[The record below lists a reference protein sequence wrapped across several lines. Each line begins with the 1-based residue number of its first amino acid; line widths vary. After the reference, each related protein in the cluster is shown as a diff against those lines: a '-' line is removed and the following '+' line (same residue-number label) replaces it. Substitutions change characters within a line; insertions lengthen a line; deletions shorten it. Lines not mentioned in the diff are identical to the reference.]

1 MIQSC
6 EQRAAHLFRIPVE
19 VVTGQGLHPTL
30 IPIQSTFRLERA
42 TMLVCVIGD
51 PNALRNPTL
60 ISDLESE
67 LSTSPVVLGVF
78 PKETELFGL
87 YEAAYAKAIYGTFLT
102 AGEIGCWHSH
112 RLAYQLAIQSGTRA
126 LLVLEDDA
134 EVDSGFGQEILDL
147 CHQMK
152 SFVGPV
158 VVSLF
163 DSQSIV
169 VKRSFSWER
178 DKPATSLDTQQ
189 ARPFLVVPQV
199 RPPQGTVGYLM
210 NRACIDVAVSVPRV
224 CVTPADWPTWSGE
237 VRWFK
242 TDPALIR
249 HGTAPSFL
257 AKRPVRKPSRRFM
270 RLIGAVSFGRW
281 FRFRKYYPSLRGY
294 IRREILFRLVR

>member
-1 MIQSC
+1 
-6 EQRAAHLFRIPVE
+6 
-19 VVTGQGLHPTL
+19 
-30 IPIQSTFRLERA
+30 
-42 TMLVCVIGD
+42 MLVCVIGD
-51 PNALRNPTL
+51 RNALRNPTL

-87 YEAAYAKAIYGTFLT
+87 YEAAYAKAIYGTVLT
-102 AGEIGCWHSH
+102 AGEIGCWQSH
-112 RLAYQLAIQSGTRA
+112 RLAYQLASQSGTQT

-134 EVDSGFGQEILDL
+134 EVGSGFGQYILDI
-147 CHQMK
+147 CHQLK
-152 SFVGPV
+152 SVVGPV

-163 DSQSIV
+163 DSQSV
-169 VKRSFSWER
+169 VVEPSFSVER
-178 DKPATSLDTQQ
+178 DRPATALDINQVH
-189 ARPFLVVPQV
+189 PFLVVPQV

-210 NRACIDVAVSVPRV
+210 NRACIDIAVSVPTV

-242 TDPALIR
+242 TDPALVH

-257 AKRPVRKPSRRFM
+257 AQRPVRKPSRRIM